1 MIKRRARWGGGQLP
15 PPVLSPG
22 AAAPRRGQSWGR
34 GPVRWVQVA
43 PWPNQLSFGMVPNAS
58 DAARSPGSALFRGL
72 LFFVLKQQ
80 EAAGRE
86 LGRQGVRV
94 ANHAPPD

>member
-1 MIKRRARWGGGQLP
+1 MGEVGR
-15 PPVLSPG
+15 G
-22 AAAPRRGQSWGR
+22 AAATPGAEPWCRCSKRGQSWGK
-34 GPVRWVQVA
+34 GPVRWLQVA
-43 PWPNQLSFGMVPNAS
+43 PWPNQLSFGMVPSAS

-72 LFFVLKQQ
+72 FFFLCVLKQQ
-80 EAAGRE
+80 EAPGRE